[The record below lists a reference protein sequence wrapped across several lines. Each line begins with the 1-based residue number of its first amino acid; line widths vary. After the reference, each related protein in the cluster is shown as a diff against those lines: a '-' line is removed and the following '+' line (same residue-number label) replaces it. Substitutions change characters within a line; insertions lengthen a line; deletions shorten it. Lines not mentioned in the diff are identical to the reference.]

1 MIFLKEMFKMYET
14 ESSYSAKILYKKLQH
29 VWKWPYE
36 KSVAKKKKHIAE
48 YKKVFELKRSLKKS
62 DS

>member
-1 MIFLKEMFKMYET
+1 MYET